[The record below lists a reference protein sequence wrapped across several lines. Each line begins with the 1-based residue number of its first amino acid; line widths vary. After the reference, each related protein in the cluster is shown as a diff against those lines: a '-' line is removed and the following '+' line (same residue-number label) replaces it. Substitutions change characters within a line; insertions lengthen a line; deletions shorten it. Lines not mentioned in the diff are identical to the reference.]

1 MLKRRIK
8 RPAKGSINSG
18 RITENMLLI
27 RSQQQRTV
35 LLLSTNAQL
44 DKFSVYYS
52 IDLETFAESVV
63 QIR

>member
-8 RPAKGSINSG
+8 RPAKGS
-18 RITENMLLI
+18 RISPDNGKYAADPITAATYG
-27 RSQQQRTV
+27 S
-35 LLLSTNAQL
+35 LLSINAQL